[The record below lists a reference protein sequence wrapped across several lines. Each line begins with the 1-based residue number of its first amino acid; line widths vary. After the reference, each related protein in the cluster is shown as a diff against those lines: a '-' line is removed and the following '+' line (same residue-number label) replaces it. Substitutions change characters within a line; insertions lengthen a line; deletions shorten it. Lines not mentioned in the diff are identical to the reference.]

1 MRYTPPRC
9 PYAAC
14 SAHTSRPFRHVY
26 WGRFRRACD
35 GRIVPRFRCLECG
48 RTFSTQTFRLDWR
61 LQRPRLHL
69 DLWAHLI
76 SKVTHRQ
83 AARMLGCTRKSVA
96 HRLDLLG
103 AHCRDFHAYRLA
115 QLAQRGGLAGQ
126 FQLDELETYEHSRRL
141 QPLTVPVLIHRKS
154 YFVVDVAVAPLPCRG
169 PLSPRYAAQKLER
182 ETLHGKRRSGSRR
195 AVEACL
201 EALERTRRN
210 GRELVLETDKK
221 HEYVR
226 SIQRVLGEDTAHVR
240 TSSKNRRD
248 YGNPLF
254 PINHSLAM
262 LRDGVSRLVRRTWA
276 ASKQGL
282 RLTHHLWI
290 WVCWRNYVRGV
301 TNRARHTTPA
311 MIVGAAER
319 AVRKDELLGL
329 RRVGWR

>member
-1 MRYTPPRC
+1 MRFIPPRC
-9 PYAAC
+9 PYTAC
-14 SAHTSRPFRHVY
+14 SAHTARPFRHVD

-35 GRIVPRFRCLECG
+35 GRWVQRFRCLECG
-48 RTFSTQTFRLDWR
+48 RTFSSQTFRLDWR

-103 AHCRDFHAYRLA
+103 QHCRDFHAYRLSR
-115 QLAQRGGLAGQ
+115 LARGLCGH
-126 FQLDELETYEHSRRL
+126 FQLDELETYEHNRRL

-154 YFVVDVAVAPLPCRG
+154 YFVVDLAVAPLPCRG
-169 PLSPRYAAQKLER
+169 RLSQAYAAAKLQR
-182 ETLHGKRRSGSRR
+182 EQRHGKRRSGSRR

-201 EALERTRRN
+201 GTLEAARHPR
-210 GRELVLETDKK
+210 RELVLETDLK

-226 SIQRVLGEDTAHVR
+226 SIERVLGAGTPHER
-240 TSSKNRRD
+240 TSSKARRD

-311 MIVGAAER
+311 MIVGAAQR
-319 AVRKDELLGL
+319 ALRKDELLGL
-329 RRVGWR
+329 RKVGWR